1 MRILNLNRKLKSARR
16 LPEIVSVF
24 ARHGFGHIISQLL
37 ERGRTT
43 RFRFK
48 GMLARKARQGA
59 HAEKKPKWWHLRR
72 SKKGSDQQNASG
84 TLLSVPE
91 RLRLAFEELGPTF
104 VKLGQ
109 VLSTRVDI
117 LSELVGQEEAL
128 AWTTEFQKLQR
139 HAQPFDFS
147 EVQVT
152 IETEFERP
160 LEEVF
165 PTYEQQ
171 PFAAASIAQVHAA
184 TLITGEPVVVKIQRP
199 RVATVIETD
208 LNLLMEL
215 AEQLENSDPEM
226 HLFKPTELVR
236 EFSRSIRKEID
247 FTIEAANTDAFY
259 QRFAASSKVKIPKVH
274 WEFTNRRVLTL
285 ERIDGIPIDAISQLD
300 AMGFNRAEL
309 AETLVE
315 LFYTQVLSD
324 GFFHADPHP
333 GNVFVLEDGRIG
345 LVDFGMVGRISDDM
359 LRHICNWLSA
369 VLTKDVDAVVRS
381 YIRMGILGDETD
393 IAALKMEM
401 NDFLERSFNMPPSRL
416 RLGEVIHEVF
426 NASLR
431 HQIYTP
437 PAFLMLGKT
446 VATVESVV
454 MKLNA
459 DFDILEFSQPY
470 IAQFLVQNFGA
481 KRWERQFVDSMEDF
495 TELAR
500 DMPLQLRRI
509 LQKLQRGSLKFELEH
524 LSLEAVIKAFDR
536 VINRIAF
543 SLIIASLIVGS
554 SIILQGVGLWEW
566 KFFLGIMGYLT
577 ATFFGF
583 GLVISIL
590 RSGRF

>member
-1 MRILNLNRKLKSARR
+1 MRILNLNRKLKSAKR
-16 LPEIVSVF
+16 LPEIISVF
-24 ARHGFGHIISQLL
+24 ARHGFGHIISQIF
-37 ERGRTT
+37 ERGWIP
-43 RFRFK
+43 RFGFK
-48 GMLARKARQGA
+48 RLFAGKVKTDVPSANRR
-59 HAEKKPKWWHLRR
+59 KWWHFGRT
-72 SKKGSDQQNASG
+72 KKNSDANGLGAQ
-84 TLLSVPE
+84 LSVPA

-128 AWTTEFQKLQR
+128 TWITEFQKLQR

-147 EVQVT
+147 EVRGIV
-152 IETEFERP
+152 EKEFNLP

-171 PFAAASIAQVHAA
+171 AFAAASIAQVHAA
-184 TLITGEPVVVKIQRP
+184 TLKTGEPVIVKVQRP
-199 RVATVIETD
+199 RVATLIQTD
-208 LNLLMEL
+208 LNLLMAL
-215 AEQLENSDPEM
+215 AEQLENAEPEM
-226 HLFKPTELVR
+226 LLFRPTELVR
-236 EFSRSIRKEID
+236 EFSRSVRKEVD

-259 QRFAASSKVKIPKVH
+259 QKFATSTKVKIPKVY
-274 WEFTNRRVLTL
+274 WEFTTRRVLTL
-285 ERIDGIPIDAISQLD
+285 ERIDGIPINAVAQLD
-300 AMGFNRAEL
+300 EMGFDRAGL
-309 AETLVE
+309 SETLVE

-333 GNVFVLEDGRIG
+333 GNVFVLADGRIG

-359 LRHICNWLSA
+359 LRHICHWLSA

-381 YIRMGILGDETD
+381 YIRMGILGDDTD
-393 IAALKMEM
+393 IAALKLEM
-401 NDFLERSFNMPPSRL
+401 NDFLERYFNMPPNRL
-416 RLGEVIHEVF
+416 RLGELIHEVF
-426 NASLR
+426 NAALR
-431 HQIYTP
+431 HQIHTP

-454 MKLNA
+454 MKLNP
-459 DFDILEFSQPY
+459 DFDILRFSQPY
-470 IAQFLVQNFGA
+470 IAQFLVENFGA
-481 KRWERQFVDSMEDF
+481 KRWERQFADSVEDF

-500 DMPLQLRRI
+500 DMPLQLHRI

-524 LSLEAVIKAFDR
+524 LRLEAVIKAFDR

>member
-1 MRILNLNRKLKSARR
+1 MRILNLNRKLKSAKR
-16 LPEIVSVF
+16 LPEIVSVL
-24 ARHGFGHIISQLL
+24 ARHGFGHIISQIF
-37 ERGRTT
+37 ERGRTS
-43 RFRFK
+43 RFRLKSMFT
-48 GMLARKARQGA
+48 RKAREETHSQ
-59 HAEKKPKWWHLRR
+59 KSRWWDFRNAR
-72 SKKGSDQQNASG
+72 KDSDENTSG

-117 LSELVGQEEAL
+117 LSELVGQEDAL
-128 AWTTEFQKLQR
+128 AWSTEFQKLQR
-139 HAQPFDFS
+139 HAQSFDFS
-147 EVQVT
+147 EVRTT
-152 IETEFERP
+152 IEKEFELP
-160 LEEVF
+160 LEKVF
-165 PTYEQQ
+165 LTYEQQ

-184 TLITGEPVVVKIQRP
+184 TLETGEPVVVKVQRP
-199 RVATVIETD
+199 RVATIIQTD

-215 AEQLENSDPEM
+215 AERLENRDPEM

-247 FTIEAANTDAFY
+247 FTIEAANTDAFH
-259 QRFAASSKVKIPKVH
+259 QRFATSLKVKIPKVH

-285 ERIDGIPIDAISQLD
+285 ERIDGVPINAIAQLD
-300 AMGFNRAEL
+300 EMGFDRAEL

-315 LFYTQVLSD
+315 MFYTQVLND

-333 GNVFVLEDGRIG
+333 GNIFVLEDGRIG
-345 LVDFGMVGRISDDM
+345 LVDFGMVGRISNDM
-359 LRHICNWLSA
+359 LQHICSWLSA

-381 YIRMGILGDETD
+381 YIRMGILGDGTD
-393 IAALKMEM
+393 IAALKLEM
-401 NDFLERSFNMPPSRL
+401 YDFLERHFNMPPSKL

-431 HQIYTP
+431 HQIHVP

-454 MKLNA
+454 MKLHP
-459 DFDILEFSQPY
+459 DFDILKFSEPY
-470 IAQFLVQNFGA
+470 IAQFLVQNFGS
-481 KRWERQFVDSMEDF
+481 KRWERQIADSMEDF
-495 TELAR
+495 TELVR
-500 DMPLQLRRI
+500 ETPLQLHRI
-509 LQKLQRGSLKFELEH
+509 LQKLQRGTLKFELEH
-524 LSLEAVIKAFDR
+524 LSLEAVIKVFDR
-536 VINRIAF
+536 VVNRIAF

-554 SIILQGVGLWEW
+554 SIILQVAEIWEW

>member
-1 MRILNLNRKLKSARR
+1 MRILNLNRKLKSAKR

-24 ARHGFGHIISQLL
+24 ARHGFGHIISQMF
-37 ERGRTT
+37 ERGWMP
-43 RFRFK
+43 RFGFK
-48 GMLARKARQGA
+48 RALSRRVSTNAPSAKRS
-59 HAEKKPKWWHLRR
+59 KWWHFGRTKR
-72 SKKGSDQQNASG
+72 SSDQSSSVTQ
-84 TLLSVPE
+84 LSVPE

-109 VLSTRVDI
+109 VLSTRMDL

-128 AWTTEFQKLQR
+128 TWITEFQKLQR
-139 HAQPFDFS
+139 QAQPFDFS
-147 EVQVT
+147 EVRAIV
-152 IETEFERP
+152 ESEFKLP

-184 TLITGEPVVVKIQRP
+184 TLKTGEPVIVKIQRP
-199 RVATVIETD
+199 RVATIIQTD
-208 LNLLMEL
+208 LNLLMAL
-215 AEQLENSDPEM
+215 AEQLENRDPEM

-236 EFSRSIRKEID
+236 EFSRSVRKEID

-259 QRFAASSKVKIPKVH
+259 QRFATSPKVKIPKVY
-274 WEFTNRRVLTL
+274 WEFTSRRVLTL
-285 ERIDGIPIDAISQLD
+285 ERIDGAPIDAITELD
-300 AMGFNRAEL
+300 KNGFNRAEL
-309 AETLVE
+309 AETFVE

-345 LVDFGMVGRISDDM
+345 LVDFGMVGRISNDM

-381 YIRMGILGDETD
+381 YIRMGILGDGTD
-393 IAALKMEM
+393 IAALKLEM
-401 NDFLERSFNMPPSRL
+401 NDFLERYFNMPPNRL
-416 RLGEVIHEVF
+416 RLGELIHEVF

-431 HQIYTP
+431 HQIHTP

-454 MKLNA
+454 MKLNPN
-459 DFDILEFSQPY
+459 FDILKFSQPY
-470 IAQFLVQNFGA
+470 IAQFLVENFGA
-481 KRWERQFVDSMEDF
+481 KRWERQLADSVEDF

-500 DMPLQLRRI
+500 DMPLQLHRI

-543 SLIIASLIVGS
+543 SLIIASLIIGS

>member
-1 MRILNLNRKLKSARR
+1 MRILNLNRKFKSAKR

-24 ARHGFGHIISQLL
+24 ARHGFGHIISQIF

-48 GMLARKARQGA
+48 NVLARKVREDA
-59 HAEKKPKWWHLRR
+59 HSQKKSKWWHLR
-72 SKKGSDQQNASG
+72 SKKKGSDQSPSA

-104 VKLGQ
+104 IKLGQ
-109 VLSTRVDI
+109 ILSTRVDI

-128 AWTTEFQKLQR
+128 TWITEFQKLQR
-139 HAQPFDFS
+139 QAQPFDFS
-147 EVQVT
+147 EVRTT
-152 IETEFERP
+152 IETEFKRP

-165 PTYEQQ
+165 PTYEQH

-184 TLITGEPVVVKIQRP
+184 TLKTGEPVVVKVQRP
-199 RVATVIETD
+199 RVATIIQTD

-215 AEQLENSDPEM
+215 AEQLENRDPEM

-236 EFSRSIRKEID
+236 EFSRSVRKEID
-247 FTIEAANTDAFY
+247 FMIEAANTDAFY
-259 QRFAASSKVKIPKVH
+259 QRFSESTKVKIPKVY

-285 ERIDGIPIDAISQLD
+285 ERIDGVPIDATAQLD
-300 AMGFNRAEL
+300 EMGFNRAEI
-309 AETLVE
+309 AETFVE
-315 LFYTQVLSD
+315 IFYTQVLSD

-369 VLTKDVDAVVRS
+369 VLTKDADAVVRS

-393 IAALKMEM
+393 IAALKLEM
-401 NDFLERSFNMPPSRL
+401 NDFLERYFNMPPSRL
-416 RLGEVIHEVF
+416 RLGELIYEVF

-431 HQIYTP
+431 HQIHTP

-446 VATVESVV
+446 VATMESVV
-454 MKLNA
+454 MKLNP
-459 DFDILEFSQPY
+459 DFDILKFSQPY
-470 IAQFLVQNFGA
+470 IAQFLVQNFGTE
-481 KRWERQFVDSMEDF
+481 RWERQILDSVEDF
-495 TELAR
+495 AELAR
-500 DMPLQLRRI
+500 DMPLQLHRI

-524 LSLEAVIKAFDR
+524 LSLEAVTKAFDR
-536 VINRIAF
+536 VLNRIAF
-543 SLIIASLIVGS
+543 SVIIASLIIGS

-583 GLVISIL
+583 GLVVSIL

>member
-1 MRILNLNRKLKSARR
+1 MRLLDLNRKLKSAKR

-24 ARHGFGHIISQLL
+24 ARHGFGHIISQIF
-37 ERGRTT
+37 ERGRTS
-43 RFRFK
+43 RFRFRR
-48 GMLARKARQGA
+48 AFTRKARESSQPPKSRWWNFRNV
-59 HAEKKPKWWHLRR
+59 KKD
-72 SKKGSDQQNASG
+72 SDENTSGS
-84 TLLSVPE
+84 LLSVPE

-128 AWTTEFQKLQR
+128 AWSTEFQKLQR

-147 EVQVT
+147 EVRTT
-152 IETEFERP
+152 IEQEFKMP
-160 LEEVF
+160 LEKVF
-165 PTYEQQ
+165 LTYEQQ

-184 TLITGEPVVVKIQRP
+184 TLETGESVVVKVQRP
-199 RVATVIETD
+199 RVATIIQTD

-215 AEQLENSDPEM
+215 AERLENRDPEM

-247 FTIEAANTDAFY
+247 FTIEAANTDAFH
-259 QRFAASSKVKIPKVH
+259 QRFATSSKVKIPRVH
-274 WEFTNRRVLTL
+274 WDFTNRRVLTL
-285 ERIDGIPIDAISQLD
+285 ERIDGVPINAIAQLD
-300 AMGFNRAEL
+300 EMGFDRTEL

-315 LFYTQVLSD
+315 MFYTQVLSD

-393 IAALKMEM
+393 IAALKLEM
-401 NDFLERSFNMPPSRL
+401 NDFLERHFNMPPSRL
-416 RLGEVIHEVF
+416 RLGKVIHEVF

-431 HQIYTP
+431 HQIHVP

-454 MKLNA
+454 MKLNP

-470 IAQFLVQNFGA
+470 IAQFLVQNFGS
-481 KRWERQFVDSMEDF
+481 KRWERQFADSIEDF

-500 DMPLQLRRI
+500 DMPLQLHRI

-536 VINRIAF
+536 VINRVAF
-543 SLIIASLIVGS
+543 SLIIASLIIGS
-554 SIILQGVGLWEW
+554 SIILQGVEIWEW

>member
-1 MRILNLNRKLKSARR
+1 MRILNLNRKLKSAKR

-24 ARHGFGHIISQLL
+24 ARHGFGHIIAQIF

-48 GMLARKARQGA
+48 NVLVPKVRTGGSSGKKA
-59 HAEKKPKWWHLRR
+59 KWWHFGRD
-72 SKKGSDQQNASG
+72 KKVAAEIPSS
-84 TLLSVPE
+84 TLLSVPA

-109 VLSTRVDI
+109 ILSTRVDI

-128 AWTTEFQKLQR
+128 TWITEFQKLQR
-139 HAQPFDFS
+139 HAQAFDFS
-147 EVQVT
+147 EVRAT
-152 IETEFERP
+152 IEAEFNLP
-160 LEEVF
+160 LAEVF
-165 PTYEQQ
+165 PSYEQH
-171 PFAAASIAQVHAA
+171 PFAAASIAQVHGA
-184 TLITGEPVVVKIQRP
+184 TLKTGEPVVVKVQRP
-199 RVATVIETD
+199 RVAAIIQTD

-215 AEQLENSDPEM
+215 AEQLENRDPEM

-236 EFSRSIRKEID
+236 EFSRSVRKEID

-259 QRFAASSKVKIPKVH
+259 QRFLESPKVKIPKVY

-285 ERIDGIPIDAISQLD
+285 ERIDGVPIDAIAELE
-300 AMGFNRAEL
+300 ALGFDRVAL

-333 GNVFVLEDGRIG
+333 GNVFVLGDGKIG

-359 LRHICNWLSA
+359 LRHICSWLSA

-393 IAALKMEM
+393 IAALKLEM
-401 NDFLERSFNMPPSRL
+401 NDFLERYFNMPPSRL
-416 RLGEVIHEVF
+416 RLGELIHEVF

-431 HQIYTP
+431 HQIHTP

-446 VATVESVV
+446 VSTVESVV
-454 MKLNA
+454 MKLDP
-459 DFDILEFSQPY
+459 DFDILKFSQPY
-470 IAQFLVQNFGA
+470 IAQFVVENVGS
-481 KRWERQFVDSMEDF
+481 KRWERQLVDSVEDF

-536 VINRIAF
+536 VINRVAF
-543 SLIIASLIVGS
+543 SVIIASLIIGS
-554 SIILQGVGLWEW
+554 SIILQGVALWEW

>member
-1 MRILNLNRKLKSARR
+1 MRILNLNRKLKSAKR

-24 ARHGFGHIISQLL
+24 ARHGFGHVISQVFD
-37 ERGRTT
+37 RGRTG

-48 GMLARKARQGA
+48 TTFTRKTKEGA
-59 HAEKKPKWWHLRR
+59 SGETSRWWHFRNREKR
-72 SKKGSDQQNASG
+72 SEQNSAG
-84 TLLSVPE
+84 TFLSVPE
-91 RLRLAFEELGPTF
+91 RLCLAFEELGPTF

-128 AWTTEFQKLQR
+128 TWSTEFQKLQR

-147 EVQVT
+147 EVRTT
-152 IETEFERP
+152 IEQEFKRP
-160 LEEVF
+160 LEKVF
-165 PTYEQQ
+165 LKYEPQ

-184 TLITGEPVVVKIQRP
+184 TLETGEPVVVKIQRP
-199 RVATVIETD
+199 RVARIIQTD

-215 AEQLENSDPEM
+215 AEQLENRDPEM
-226 HLFKPTELVR
+226 HLFKPTELVS

-247 FTIEAANTDAFY
+247 FTIEAANTDAFH
-259 QRFAASSKVKIPKVH
+259 QRFAASPKVKIPKVH

-285 ERIDGIPIDAISQLD
+285 ERIDGIPINAIAELD
-300 AMGFNRAEL
+300 ELGFDRAEL
-309 AETLVE
+309 AETFVE
-315 LFYTQVLSD
+315 MFYTQVLND

-345 LVDFGMVGRISDDM
+345 LVDFGMVGRISNDM

-381 YIRMGILGDETD
+381 YIRMGILGDGTD
-393 IAALKMEM
+393 IAALKLEM
-401 NDFLERSFNMPPSRL
+401 NDFLERYFNMPPSRL
-416 RLGEVIHEVF
+416 RIGEVIHEVF

-431 HQIYTP
+431 HQIHVP

-454 MKLNA
+454 MRLHP
-459 DFDILEFSQPY
+459 DFDILKFSQPY
-470 IAQFLVQNFGA
+470 IAQFLVKNFSNE
-481 KRWERQFVDSMEDF
+481 RWERQIADSMEDF
-495 TELAR
+495 TELVR
-500 DMPLQLRRI
+500 DTPLQLHRI

-524 LSLEAVIKAFDR
+524 LSLEAVIKVFDR
-536 VINRIAF
+536 VVNRIAF

-554 SIILQGVGLWEW
+554 SIILQVAEIWEW

-577 ATFFGF
+577 ATCFGF